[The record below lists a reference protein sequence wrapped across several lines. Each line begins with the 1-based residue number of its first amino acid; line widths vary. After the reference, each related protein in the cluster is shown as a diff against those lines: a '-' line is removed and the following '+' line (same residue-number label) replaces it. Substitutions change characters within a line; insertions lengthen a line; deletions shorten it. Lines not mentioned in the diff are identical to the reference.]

1 MRRVFL
7 LSLLLVALSLLIPWL
22 AVTLTPA
29 GEEASPPAP
38 SVPVSDNVAPDG
50 ATPITALCGDALI
63 ETTMADWLP
72 GVVAAE
78 MPASFA
84 PEALRAQ
91 AVAARTYILR
101 RVRGGGANHP
111 EAGICDR
118 YTCCCAHKND
128 AALRAQWGKDY
139 AHNMT
144 RIRQAVADTD
154 GVKEQQY
161 LFLAAS
167 DTEREKLKSEDIKA
181 PNMSNLQGYFL
192 FRNYGNPLRN
202 TDGVLIASK
211 DGSFCRELS
220 SDELDKLGKCIWSD
234 ISKKK
239 YTDILRGSEKEVAYI
254 YLNDN
259 ATYYGGRYEE
269 NVKGRSVL
277 TAITGDMTETLRFI
291 KEHGMADALGQK
303 REVKSVNIYDC
314 RRIISKAKEINKN
327 GSYGGTAINPIF
339 IMSTMFNTKEIKLV
353 TKAFGDMDDCF
364 IKSVTNQKQSDE
376 LFALAQGQCYTSL
389 GGYIAQITFTD
400 GYNQTMYISES
411 DAPGYIK

>member
-22 AVTLTPA
+22 AVALAPA

-118 YTCCCAHKND
+118 YTCCCAHKDD

-139 AHNMT
+139 AHNMA

-154 GVKEQQY
+154 GQY
-161 LFLAAS
+161 LVYDGQLIRAVFHAAS
-167 DTEREKLKSEDIKA
+167 AGSTECSAALWGGDAPYLVSVSSPETAQDVPNYVSTAEIAADAVQDAVLDRYPDCVLGDDPSAWFGTPVLDDSGRVASIPVGSETLTGAQVRALFSLRSAAFSVAYGGGIFTFTVTGSGHGVG
-181 PNMSNLQGYFL
+181 MSQYGANVMAAHGSGY
-192 FRNYGNPLRN
+192 
-202 TDGVLIASK
+202 A
-211 DGSFCRELS
+211 
-220 SDELDKLGKCIWSD
+220 
-234 ISKKK
+234 
-239 YTDILRGSEKEVAYI
+239 DILAH
-254 YLNDN
+254 
-259 ATYYGGRYEE
+259 YYP
-269 NVKGRSVL
+269 
-277 TAITGDMTETLRFI
+277 
-291 KEHGMADALGQK
+291 
-303 REVKSVNIYDC
+303 
-314 RRIISKAKEINKN
+314 
-327 GSYGGTAINPIF
+327 GTALIRA
-339 IMSTMFNTKEIKLV
+339 E
-353 TKAFGDMDDCF
+353 G
-364 IKSVTNQKQSDE
+364 
-376 LFALAQGQCYTSL
+376 
-389 GGYIAQITFTD
+389 
-400 GYNQTMYISES
+400 
-411 DAPGYIK
+411 

>member
-22 AVTLTPA
+22 AVTLAPA

-118 YTCCCAHKND
+118 YTCCCAHKDD

-139 AHNMT
+139 AHNM
-144 RIRQAVADTD
+144 
-154 GVKEQQY
+154 
-161 LFLAAS
+161 AAS
-167 DTEREKLKSEDIKA
+167 GRPLPTRTGSISSTTGSSSARCFTPRPPGRPSAA
-181 PNMSNLQGYFL
+181 PHSGAVM
-192 FRNYGNPLRN
+192 
-202 TDGVLIASK
+202 
-211 DGSFCRELS
+211 
-220 SDELDKLGKCIWSD
+220 
-234 ISKKK
+234 
-239 YTDILRGSEKEVAYI
+239 
-254 YLNDN
+254 
-259 ATYYGGRYEE
+259 
-269 NVKGRSVL
+269 
-277 TAITGDMTETLRFI
+277 
-291 KEHGMADALGQK
+291 
-303 REVKSVNIYDC
+303 
-314 RRIISKAKEINKN
+314 RRI
-327 GSYGGTAINPIF
+327 
-339 IMSTMFNTKEIKLV
+339 L
-353 TKAFGDMDDCF
+353 
-364 IKSVTNQKQSDE
+364 
-376 LFALAQGQCYTSL
+376 
-389 GGYIAQITFTD
+389 
-400 GYNQTMYISES
+400 
-411 DAPGYIK
+411 

>member
-118 YTCCCAHKND
+118 YTCCCAHKDD

-139 AHNMT
+139 AHNMA

-154 GVKEQQY
+154 GQY
-161 LFLAAS
+161 LVYDGQLIRAVFHAAS
-167 DTEREKLKSEDIKA
+167 AGSTECSTALWGGDA
-181 PNMSNLQGYFL
+181 PYLVSVSSPETAQDVP
-192 FRNYGNPLRN
+192 NYVS
-202 TDGVLIASK
+202 TAEIAADAVQDAVLDRIRTVCSATI
-211 DGSFCRELS
+211 RA
-220 SDELDKLGKCIWSD
+220 
-234 ISKKK
+234 
-239 YTDILRGSEKEVAYI
+239 RGSARRYSMTAAAWQVSQSARRRSRVRRCARSFPCARRHFPSHTAAGYSPSPSPAA
-254 YLNDN
+254 
-259 ATYYGGRYEE
+259 ATA
-269 NVKGRSVL
+269 S
-277 TAITGDMTETLRFI
+277 A
-291 KEHGMADALGQK
+291 
-303 REVKSVNIYDC
+303 
-314 RRIISKAKEINKN
+314 
-327 GSYGGTAINPIF
+327 
-339 IMSTMFNTKEIKLV
+339 
-353 TKAFGDMDDCF
+353 
-364 IKSVTNQKQSDE
+364 
-376 LFALAQGQCYTSL
+376 
-389 GGYIAQITFTD
+389 
-400 GYNQTMYISES
+400 
-411 DAPGYIK
+411 